1 MRYLLMFIPLLIGT
15 VAPANADCSVADKSF
30 AAFIQAFK
38 NDRAFQLTRIDN
50 PLPWTSTEPDA
61 NGKMASQQRNVSVQA
76 LSQRSIS
83 IIRGNDR
90 AAELS
95 GGEGQLCEQ
104 GPSKGLAPPSRNT
117 HAIPMFTPTNTS
129 SCCAMAAGNC
139 KRCRPR
145 AANAARGRPKQ
156 SPVGCRHAHG

>member
-61 NGKMASQQRNVSVQA
+61 NGKMASHQQNVSMQA

-104 GPSKGLAPPSRNT
+104 GPTVKGARATLTQYSCNT
-117 HAIPMFTPTNTS
+117 DVYADQYQFVLRHGCWQLQALSTS
-129 SCCAMAAGNC
+129 G
-139 KRCRPR
+139 
-145 AANAARGRPKQ
+145 G
-156 SPVGCRHAHG
+156 

>member
-15 VAPANADCSVADKSF
+15 VAPANADCSAPDKSF

-61 NGKMASQQRNVSVQA
+61 NGKMSSQQRNVSVQA

-104 GPSKGLAPPSRNT
+104 GPTVKGARASLTQYSCNT
-117 HAIPMFTPTNTS
+117 DVYADQYQFVLRHGCWQLQALSTS
-129 SCCAMAAGNC
+129 G
-139 KRCRPR
+139 
-145 AANAARGRPKQ
+145 G
-156 SPVGCRHAHG
+156 

>member
-1 MRYLLMFIPLLIGT
+1 MRYLLMAIPLLIGT

-61 NGKMASQQRNVSVQA
+61 NGKMASQQQNVSVQA

-104 GPSKGLAPPSRNT
+104 GPTVKGAHASLTQYSCNT
-117 HAIPMFTPTNTS
+117 DVYADQYQFVLRHGCWQLQTLSTS
-129 SCCAMAAGNC
+129 G
-139 KRCRPR
+139 
-145 AANAARGRPKQ
+145 G
-156 SPVGCRHAHG
+156 

>member
-38 NDRAFQLTRIDN
+38 NDRTFQLTRIDN

-61 NGKMASQQRNVSVQA
+61 NGKMASQQQNVSVQA

-83 IIRGNDR
+83 IIRGNDS

-104 GPSKGLAPPSRNT
+104 GPTVKGARASLTQYSCNT
-117 HAIPMFTPTNTS
+117 DVYADQYQFVLRHGCWQLQALSTS
-129 SCCAMAAGNC
+129 G
-139 KRCRPR
+139 
-145 AANAARGRPKQ
+145 G
-156 SPVGCRHAHG
+156 